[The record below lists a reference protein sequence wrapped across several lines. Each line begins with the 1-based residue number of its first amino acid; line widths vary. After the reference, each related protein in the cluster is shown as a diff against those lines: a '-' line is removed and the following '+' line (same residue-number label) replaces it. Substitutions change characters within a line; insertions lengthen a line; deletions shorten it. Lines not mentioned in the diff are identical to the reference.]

1 MILLAILL
9 PPLYFLTQK
18 KFGMFILTSAMFLL
32 AVIFI
37 LTVVLIPGAFILWAL
52 AMIPAAWH
60 YRHQATTKIL
70 EAHARKVGAEV
81 AANLQRQGVVQPS
94 CPPRL

>member
-32 AVIFI
+32 SVIFI
-37 LTVVLIPGAFILWAL
+37 LTVALIPGAFLLWAL
-52 AMIPAAWH
+52 SMIPATWH
-60 YRHQATTKIL
+60 YRRLAAKQIL
-70 EAHARKVGAEV
+70 EEHARKVGAEV
-81 AANLQRQGVVQPS
+81 AASLQRQAAVQTT